1 MKNKLLRNVL
11 RLWVVCRFIESGWRV
26 CGNETLNAETLKD
39 PFYDWISPPP
49 YIDYQFASTVIQR
62 VLEPLRLETLRG
74 LQTLV
79 LSNKSSNWY
88 QIFLVS
94 FILLHNYELQV
105 LFQRQFAARRKAKAS
120 FKVFENPL
128 GRLN

>member
-1 MKNKLLRNVL
+1 MRWDNYSVLISIKKNILRNVL
-11 RLWVVCRFIESGWRV
+11 RLWVICRFIESGWRV

-49 YIDYQFASTVIQR
+49 YIDYQLASIVIHR
-62 VLEPLRLETLRG
+62 VLEPLRLETLRT

-79 LSNKSSNWY
+79 LANKSSNWY

-105 LFQRQFAARRKAKAS
+105 LFQRQFAARRKATAS
-120 FKVFENPL
+120 
-128 GRLN
+128 

>member
-1 MKNKLLRNVL
+1 VRQLFCANFNKEDVL
-11 RLWVVCRFIESGWRV
+11 RLWVICRFIESGWRV

-49 YIDYQFASTVIQR
+49 YIDYQLASIVIHR
-62 VLEPLRLETLRG
+62 VLEPLRLETLRA
-74 LQTLV
+74 LQKLV
-79 LSNKSSNWY
+79 LANKSSNWY

-105 LFQRQFAARRKAKAS
+105 LFQRQFAARRKATAS
-120 FKVFENPL
+120 
-128 GRLN
+128 